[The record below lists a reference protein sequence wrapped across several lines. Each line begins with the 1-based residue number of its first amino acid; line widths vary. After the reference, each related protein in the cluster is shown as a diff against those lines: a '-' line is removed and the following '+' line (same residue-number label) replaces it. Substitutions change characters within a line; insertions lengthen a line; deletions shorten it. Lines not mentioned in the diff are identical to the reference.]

1 MSLKETY
8 EDLHLKASKIK
19 HELSSLKTEMTLLE
33 ENIHGIELNPNFL
46 ETDVQP
52 LYESLWNLQM
62 VYKKRQTELN
72 TVTLQLNQL
81 DYILEDIMET
91 DQII

>member
-8 EDLHLKASKIK
+8 EDLQQKASQIQ
-19 HELSSLKTEMTLLE
+19 HELTSLKTEMTLLE

-62 VYKKRQTELN
+62 AYKKRQTELN
-72 TVTLQLNQL
+72 TVTLQLNHL
-81 DYILEDIMET
+81 DHILEGIMET
-91 DQII
+91 DQMI

>member
-8 EDLHLKASKIK
+8 EDLQQKASKIK
-19 HELSSLKTEMTLLE
+19 HELASLQTEMTLLE
-33 ENIHGIELNPNFL
+33 ENIHVIELNPNFL

-62 VYKKRQTELN
+62 VCKKHQIELN
-72 TVTLQLNQL
+72 TVILQLNQL
-81 DYILEDIMET
+81 DHILEDIIET
-91 DQII
+91 DQTI

>member
-8 EDLHLKASKIK
+8 EDLQQKASKIK
-19 HELSSLKTEMTLLE
+19 HELASLKTEMTLLE

-46 ETDVQP
+46 ETDAQP

-81 DYILEDIMET
+81 DHILEGIMET
-91 DQII
+91 DQMI

>member
-8 EDLHLKASKIK
+8 EDLQQKASKIK
-19 HELSSLKTEMTLLE
+19 HELASLKTEMTLLE

-46 ETDVQP
+46 VTDVQP
-52 LYESLWNLQM
+52 LWNLQM

-81 DYILEDIMET
+81 DHILEGIMET
-91 DQII
+91 DQMI

>member
-8 EDLHLKASKIK
+8 EDLQQKASKIK
-19 HELSSLKTEMTLLE
+19 HELASLKTEMTLLE
-33 ENIHGIELNPNFL
+33 ENIHGIELNTNFL

-72 TVTLQLNQL
+72 TVTVQLNQL
-81 DYILEDIMET
+81 DHILEGIMET
-91 DQII
+91 DQMI

>member
-8 EDLHLKASKIK
+8 EDLQQKASKIK
-19 HELSSLKTEMTLLE
+19 HELASLKTEMTLLE
-33 ENIHGIELNPNFL
+33 ENIHGIELNPNF

-62 VYKKRQTELN
+62 AYKKRQTELN

-81 DYILEDIMET
+81 DHILEGIMET
-91 DQII
+91 DQMI

>member
-19 HELSSLKTEMTLLE
+19 HELASLKTEMTLLE

>member
-8 EDLHLKASKIK
+8 KDLQQKASKIK
-19 HELSSLKTEMTLLE
+19 HELASLKTEMTLLE

-81 DYILEDIMET
+81 DHILEGIMET
-91 DQII
+91 DQMI